1 MSRER
6 SAPDPIP
13 VPVTAETLGVVQF
26 EPLRAHAAEALA
38 QGETVALWVG
48 ALEDG
53 SRVETLT
60 FTPSGRAAQTT
71 GSWVYTGLWSGD
83 RLLTLNGHALDRDG
97 ACFCRACDQ
106 ANGYDLA
113 DED

>member
-1 MSRER
+1 
-6 SAPDPIP
+6 
-13 VPVTAETLGVVQF
+13 VTAGSLGLVQF

-38 QGETVALWVG
+38 GGETVALWVG

-60 FTPSGRAAQTT
+60 LAPSGRAAQTT
-71 GSWVYTGLWSGD
+71 GTWVYTGLWNGD
-83 RLLTLNGHALDRDG
+83 RLLTLNGHSLDRDG
-97 ACFCRACDQ
+97 CCFCRACDA
-106 ANGYDLA
+106 ANGYEQA